1 MHKFLVQCGQPQC
14 SICSAQAVWSGA
26 VAMVQGLSQSR
37 QDSSCPSPTRSY
49 SLSREGF
56 KKLLNVQNSPQQEEI
71 RYGSS
76 IRTTSIRSLR
86 HVFFEG
92 SPLVAKL

>member
-1 MHKFLVQCGQPQC
+1 MRPTAVLYLQRAGCLVRARGDGSKDCLNLGR
-14 SICSAQAVWSGA
+14 ILRVR
-26 VAMVQGLSQSR
+26 L
-37 QDSSCPSPTRSY
+37 PTRSY

-86 HVFFEG
+86 HVFEG
-92 SPLVAKL
+92 SPLVAEL